1 MPRALTESSSMLYV
15 FVDIPASL
23 VHHQTP
29 FLTRLKS
36 CPVGQGIPGFDAYS
50 ALLLRHVG
58 QAPRRGIPC
67 RCGQTAPPSISQRSR
82 HMQTVYVQRI
92 SMSAAMSEA
101 AMVPKGIPEC
111 VAQAVALT
119 IQRR

>member
-1 MPRALTESSSMLYV
+1 MLYV

-58 QAPRRGIPC
+58 QTPRRGIPC
-67 RCGQTAPPSISQRSR
+67 RCGQTTPPRPAKGAGICRRSTCNESR
-82 HMQTVYVQRI
+82 
-92 SMSAAMSEA
+92 
-101 AMVPKGIPEC
+101 
-111 VAQAVALT
+111 
-119 IQRR
+119 